1 MTPQGYYYPPQDVNQ
16 VQLPNYPQQ
25 TRQFSY
31 FFVQNINEAYN
42 WAIAPGNFLVFKDQ
56 DGIHFYTKSLG
67 LSPYDKVQFE
77 VYTKEQPQAEM
88 QAPVQQ
94 TNTEYDSLKEEIS
107 KLKEAMKKL
116 NNKITDKKVGDY

>member
-1 MTPQGYYYPPQDVNQ
+1 MTPQGYYFPQEANF
-16 VQLPNYPQQ
+16 PQQ

-42 WAIAPGNFLVFKDQ
+42 WAIAPGSYLVFKDQ

-77 VYTKEQPQAEM
+77 VFTKEQAQVE
-88 QAPVQQ
+88 QQ
-94 TNTEYDSLKEEIS
+94 QMPNELDALKEEMS
-107 KLKEAMKKL
+107 KLKDAMRKL
-116 NNKITDKKVGDY
+116 NNKIKAGDD